1 MSIIYSKKTVY
12 IILVGAV
19 FFIAIFFFIF
29 TTSGWLLFGNII
41 NSAKSSYFP
50 SEKTID
56 QRIPEFYRTLK
67 KEKENFSI
75 IEYPVIIQDRY
86 NPIYYYQS
94 YHRKKILK
102 GYFLSHALKKQW
114 RIRHKGNV
122 SIWPVEIMLS
132 LLENNKINFS
142 KIINLFH
149 DFIDLYDIPSIRNS
163 GAKYIIL
170 HKNIKD
176 ESLAVKDSNRDY
188 SEIIKRPEN
197 QVIWNHIYNFSSHFK
212 EFYKRYFGEPLYE
225 NYFLIVFQ
233 IK

>member
-1 MSIIYSKKTVY
+1 MYSKKTVY

-176 ESLAVKDSNRDY
+176 EFGALNDDSQVYGDLLKDEDNRN
-188 SEIIKRPEN
+188 ILK
-197 QVIWNHIYNFSSHFK
+197 HIDKFSFHFK
-212 EFYKRYFGEPLYE
+212 AYYKRYFGEPHYE
-225 NYFLIVFQ
+225 NNFLVVFR
-233 IK
+233 I